1 MAGRPFR
8 RLREAMNNPHRGA
21 NARSLDELVNAD
33 ILDELRY
40 DEATL
45 IGRISEAMGH
55 LRGDHVYV
63 VLVHIP
69 GKGYSVVVLDDE
81 GPEYFEG
88 YAGIPDAATA
98 EKAARFIHA
107 VGNNHAADQKLGM
120 QLRKYLA

>member
-1 MAGRPFR
+1 M
-8 RLREAMNNPHRGA
+8 LRSLRVNPSRSP
-21 NARSLDELVNAD
+21 NARSIHELTNAD
-33 ILDELRY
+33 VLDELRY

-45 IGRISEAMGH
+45 IGRISEAMGN

-120 QLRKYLA
+120 KLRKYLAHE

>member
-1 MAGRPFR
+1 M
-8 RLREAMNNPHRGA
+8 LRSLRVNPSRSP
-21 NARSLDELVNAD
+21 NARSMNDLANADVLDELGHDGA
-33 ILDELRY
+33 E
-40 DEATL
+40 L
-45 IGRISEAMGH
+45 IGRVSESVGH